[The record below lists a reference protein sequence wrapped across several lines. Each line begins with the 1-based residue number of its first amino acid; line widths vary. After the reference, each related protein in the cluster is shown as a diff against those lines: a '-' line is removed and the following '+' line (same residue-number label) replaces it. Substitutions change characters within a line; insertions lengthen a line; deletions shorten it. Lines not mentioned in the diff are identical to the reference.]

1 LKTGDGRQE
10 TGDGRQETGDG
21 RQKTGDGRKGLGPSE
36 RTESGTKMTKIKD
49 LTIDDLEYLI
59 EQKVLEILGDPD
71 AGLELSEESKEEL
84 RKRLKSSSRR
94 ISHEEVL
101 KRFG

>member
-1 LKTGDGRQE
+1 M
-10 TGDGRQETGDG
+10 
-21 RQKTGDGRKGLGPSE
+21 KTGDGRKGLGPSE

>member
-1 LKTGDGRQE
+1 
-10 TGDGRQETGDG
+10 
-21 RQKTGDGRKGLGPSE
+21 
-36 RTESGTKMTKIKD
+36 MVKIKD
-49 LTIDDLEYLI
+49 LSIDDLEYLI

-71 AGLELSEESKEEL
+71 SGLELREEVKEEL
-84 RKRLKSSSRR
+84 KNRFKSSSRR

>member
-1 LKTGDGRQE
+1 
-10 TGDGRQETGDG
+10 
-21 RQKTGDGRKGLGPSE
+21 
-36 RTESGTKMTKIKD
+36 MTKIMD
-49 LTIDDLEYLI
+49 LSIDDLEYLI

-84 RKRLKSSSRR
+84 GKRLQSSSRR

-101 KRFG
+101 RRFG

>member
-1 LKTGDGRQE
+1 MWKKANLDMRLE
-10 TGDGRQETGDG
+10 EEE
-21 RQKTGDGRKGLGPSE
+21 RKMV
-36 RTESGTKMTKIKD
+36 RIKD

-59 EQKVLEILGDPD
+59 EQKALEILGDPD

>member
-1 LKTGDGRQE
+1 MVE
-10 TGDGRQETGDG
+10 
-21 RQKTGDGRKGLGPSE
+21 
-36 RTESGTKMTKIKD
+36 IKD

-71 AGLELSEESKEEL
+71 AGLELGNEFKEEL
-84 RKRLKSSSRR
+84 KNRLKNSSKRT
-94 ISHEEVL
+94 SHEEVL